1 MRGGMRPASTQG
13 LRMNSGG
20 RTDASVSQ
28 TGTKPGAAPLDEHRT
43 GGRSSPTVFG
53 HLGDDVGHP
62 GGAAGLGLQQ
72 TGKERENP
80 RLLDLHTGLGVWT
93 GEMMSH

>member
-1 MRGGMRPASTQG
+1 MREPFVDWLSDLHTAIARYVPS
-13 LRMNSGG
+13 R
-20 RTDASVSQ
+20 
-28 TGTKPGAAPLDEHRT
+28 EHRT
-43 GGRSSPTVFG
+43 VGEGGRSSRTVFG
-53 HLGDDVGHP
+53 HLGYDVGHP

-72 TGKERENP
+72 TGKQRENT

>member
-1 MRGGMRPASTQG
+1 MREPFVDRVSDLHTATPAQP
-13 LRMNSGG
+13 LRGDKL
-20 RTDASVSQ
+20 R
-28 TGTKPGAAPLDEHRT
+28 EHRT
-43 GGRSSPTVFG
+43 VGQGGRSGRTVFG

-72 TGKERENP
+72 TGKQRKNP